1 MTLGEARDIAL
12 IILIVPAL
20 ICSMVPAAIVFW
32 MLWVTRRARAGL
44 TRPMHQA
51 HDMARRTRDGVD
63 RASRALAGPVFFG
76 ESQSAKWRARWRA
89 LRAQRALNQER

>member
-1 MTLGEARDIAL
+1 MTLGDARDIAL

-20 ICSMVPAAIVFW
+20 ICSVVPAAIVFG

-44 TRPMHQA
+44 PRPMRQA
-51 HDMARRTRDGVD
+51 RDGVRRVRDGVD

>member
-20 ICSMVPAAIVFW
+20 ICSVVPAAIAFG
-32 MLWVTRRARAGL
+32 MLWAMRRARAGL
-44 TRPMHQA
+44 LRSMRQA
-51 HDMARRTRDGVD
+51 QDLARRTQDGAD

-76 ESQSAKWRARWRA
+76 EIQSATWRARWRA
-89 LRAQRALNQER
+89 LRAQRASNRER